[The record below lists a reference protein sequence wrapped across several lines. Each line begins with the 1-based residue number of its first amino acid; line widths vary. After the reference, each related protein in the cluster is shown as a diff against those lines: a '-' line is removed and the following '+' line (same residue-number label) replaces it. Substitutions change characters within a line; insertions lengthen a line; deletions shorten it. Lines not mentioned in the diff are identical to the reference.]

1 MMTTAREAA
10 YLALL
15 ASMREEQFLSDHLA
29 DWVAREK
36 PDPRDAALAYELA
49 TGTMRRFMTLEY
61 IATQISE
68 NQKLSL
74 KRKERILTFL
84 AIYQLYF
91 LNRVPAYAVVDESVA
106 LAKKYSSNHFSQFLN
121 ALLRK
126 LTIHRVPIPEEFS
139 VRYSYPKDLIQAF
152 IDDYGKETAVKI
164 LETGNE
170 VPVTMARKRPG
181 FTYIPVEPFSAKND
195 KQLYIQNQT
204 PGKLMQELSVGM
216 EHTPKRILDLC
227 AAPGGKL
234 LAAHDLFPDAM
245 LVANDVSETR
255 IKRLKENCKKYGLNV
270 EMHVGAGEDF
280 KCDEPFDLIILDVP
294 CSNTGV
300 LNKRAE
306 ARWQVRQLEEIQ
318 LKLLTSAQKL
328 LSPTGEI
335 WYMTCS
341 ILKKENEQITHQFA
355 ANIRKEIS
363 VLPDASSDGGYG
375 CALTHFST
383 R

>member
-1 MMTTAREAA
+1 MTTAREAA

-15 ASMREEQFLSDHLA
+15 TSLREEQFLSDHLA
-29 DWVAREK
+29 DWVTREK
-36 PDPRDAALAYELA
+36 PDARDAALAYELA
-49 TGTMRRFMTLEY
+49 TGTMRRFVTLEY
-61 IATQISE
+61 IATQASE

-74 KRKERILTFL
+74 KRKEKVLTFL

-91 LNRVPAYAVVDESVA
+91 LNRVPGYAVVDESVA
-106 LAKKYSSNHFSQFLN
+106 LAKKYSNQHFAQFLN

-126 LTIHRVPIPEEFS
+126 LIVQRVRIPEEFS
-139 VRYSYPKDLIQAF
+139 VRYSYPKDLIQNI

-164 LETGNE
+164 LQAGNE
-170 VPVTMARKRPG
+170 TPVTLARKRPG
-181 FTYIPVEPFSAKND
+181 FKYIPVDPSLVKND
-195 KQLYIQNQT
+195 KHMYIQNQT
-204 PGKLMQELSVGM
+204 PGTLMQELSIGM
-216 EHTPKRILDLC
+216 QQKPKRILDLC

-234 LAAHDLFPDAM
+234 LAAHDLFPDAQ
-245 LVANDVSETR
+245 LVANDVSEAR
-255 IKRLKENCKKYGLNV
+255 IKRLRENCEKYGLDA
-270 EMHVGAGEDF
+270 EMHVGPGEDF
-280 KCDEPFDLIILDVP
+280 RSDVPFDLIILDVP

-306 ARWQVRQLEEIQ
+306 ARWQVRHLEEIQ

-328 LSPTGEI
+328 LAPTGEI

-355 ANIRKEIS
+355 SNIRKEMTI
-363 VLPDASSDGGYG
+363 LPDASSDGGYG